1 MYEGPGQSRFRF
13 QHYKHSNRIG
23 ATVLL
28 SERVVE
34 YYGMELCQN
43 IRAQQS
49 TDINLDWIYII
60 FVRAHIPGTAVY
72 STQKCTF
79 NLTRCRLAACRRE
92 AAHFGVGGSA
102 SAKQTRVPLMSKAKR
117 TERGGKRG

>member
-1 MYEGPGQSRFRF
+1 MRGQGRADLD
-13 QHYKHSNRIG
+13 SNIINIP
-23 ATVLL
+23 TELVPQCY

-49 TDINLDWIYII
+49 TDINLDWIHII